1 LVAGKRLIYERDVI
15 ELRADTDIDA
25 LRTQIEDA
33 LNGKGSR
40 WVEIPGVE
48 RSELILCSFGA
59 QIRIEANGQR
69 FVAETRSR
77 ETGAKVA
84 GRAATPSP

>member
-1 LVAGKRLIYERDVI
+1 MVAGKRLIYERDVI
-15 ELRADTDIDA
+15 DLRADADIDA

-40 WVEIPGVE
+40 WVEIPAAE

-77 ETGAKVA
+77 DRAKA
-84 GRAATPSP
+84 ASRAATARP